1 MSKFDA
7 KTLLQIFGMFA
18 VLVALMPIYCKDSA
32 SRIQRKFIFFVKAQ
46 PIFCKDIYKK
56 VIMEKMRDKT
66 FFVCSFRGKVVK
78 MVLMACAWWQ

>member
-1 MSKFDA
+1 MSKFGA

-18 VLVALMPIYCKDSA
+18 FPVALMHIYCKDSA

-66 FFVCSFRGKVVK
+66 FSVCSFRGVEVK
-78 MVLMACAWWQ
+78 MYLMACA

>member
-1 MSKFDA
+1 
-7 KTLLQIFGMFA
+7 MFA
-18 VLVALMPIYCKDSA
+18 VLVALMHIYCKDSA

-66 FFVCSFRGKVVK
+66 FLVFSFRGVEVK
-78 MVLMACAWWQ
+78 MYSMA